1 MKTIFATQICLLC
14 AIYCFA
20 QQPYIHFVHPSHPE
34 IHTGHSINYISGNTG
49 KNCKLSVN
57 GQKIKVCSTGAF
69 AVQFNLQPGDTIL
82 IFKSENQAGHVYTKQ
97 VVYHY
102 EIPAVPVPDSTFSI
116 ESAQTVPSGNCWL
129 MPGDIIRFKVKAQPG
144 NKITVHD
151 RVLLY
156 EQPVSQTNGMPGIY
170 QGSYVVKPHDPLLT
184 NRLVLKMENNAGNEI
199 SYALSSR
206 FTVLNPDEPVIGET
220 TGPLPY
226 LEFGMGTDR
235 LGGAK
240 ISYLDSAVLLHITGM
255 FDGEYRVQLAPDHTA
270 YIPINNVILLSKGAF
285 IPKSLSG
292 SWKVWGDDQYDYVSI
307 GLNEKLPY
315 TTLQEINPSRIV
327 LNIYGAT
334 SNTNWITQL
343 KSAKEVKN
351 VWYRQISDDVLRVT
365 IELKHPQIW
374 GYLVYYNGNGLTVRI
389 KRQPKN
395 LSLSHLTIA
404 IDPGHGGTNLGAQGP
419 TGVYEKKLTL
429 QIADKLQK
437 LLKQAGATVVMTRT
451 TDESLDMIQRTLF
464 LREADPDLLVSIH
477 LNSSDDP
484 IHVSGT
490 STYYRYIGFRPLSVA
505 ILKRMLALGLDEYGN
520 VGRFNFSLN
529 GPTEY
534 PNALVETLFI
544 SNPGDEMKA
553 LNPAFQEKIA
563 GAIKAGILDFLK
575 EAKGSSAIA
584 NEVK

>member
-1 MKTIFATQICLLC
+1 MKTIFATFICL
-14 AIYCFA
+14 AFATYCQA
-20 QQPYIHFVHPSHPE
+20 QKPHIHFVNPSPAE
-34 IHTGHSINYISGNTG
+34 INTTHSINYISGNTC

-57 GQKIKVCSTGAF
+57 GQKIKVYPTGAF
-69 AVQFNLQPGDTIL
+69 AVQFNLQPGDTTL
-82 IFKSENQAGHVYTKQ
+82 IFKSENHAGQVYTKQ

-102 EIPAVPVPDSTFSI
+102 KIPAAPVPDSTFSI
-116 ESAQTVPSGNCWL
+116 ESAETVPSGNCWL
-129 MPGDIIRFKVKAQPG
+129 MPGDIIRFRVKAQPG
-144 NKITVHD
+144 NSITVNN
-151 RVLLY
+151 VIPLY
-156 EQPVSQTNGMPGIY
+156 EQPISQTDGLPGIY
-170 QGSYVVKPHDPLLT
+170 QGSYVVKMKDPLLT
-184 NRLVLKMENNAGNEI
+184 NGLVIKMKNNAGNVI
-199 SYALSSR
+199 SYALSSG
-206 FTVLNPDEPVIGET
+206 FIVLSPDEPVIGKT
-220 TGPLPY
+220 AGPLPY
-226 LEFGMGTDR
+226 LEFGRGTDR

-240 ISYLDSAVLLHITGM
+240 ISYLDTAVLLHITGM
-255 FDGEYRVQLAPDHTA
+255 FGNKYRVQLAPDHSA
-270 YIPINNVILLSKGAF
+270 FIPINDVLLLSKGAF
-285 IPKSLSG
+285 IPRSLSG

-315 TTLQEINPSRIV
+315 TTLQEINPSRLV

-343 KSAKEVKN
+343 KSAKEVKS
-351 VWYRQISDDVLRVT
+351 VWYRQISDDVLQAM

-374 GYLVYYNGNGLTVRI
+374 GYLVYYSGSVLTVRI

-404 IDPGHGGTNLGAQGP
+404 IDPGHGGANLGAQGP

-429 QIADKLQK
+429 QIAGKLQK
-437 LLKQAGATVVMTRT
+437 LLKQAGAAVVMTRT
-451 TDESLDMIQRTLF
+451 TDESLDMIQRTMF
-464 LREADPDLLVSIH
+464 LRETDPDLLVSIH

-505 ILKRMLALGLDEYGN
+505 ILKRMLALGLEEYGN

-553 LNPAFQEKIA
+553 LSPAFQEKIA
-563 GAIKAGILDFLK
+563 TAILAGIEDFLK
-575 EAKGSSAIA
+575 EARGIK
-584 NEVK
+584 